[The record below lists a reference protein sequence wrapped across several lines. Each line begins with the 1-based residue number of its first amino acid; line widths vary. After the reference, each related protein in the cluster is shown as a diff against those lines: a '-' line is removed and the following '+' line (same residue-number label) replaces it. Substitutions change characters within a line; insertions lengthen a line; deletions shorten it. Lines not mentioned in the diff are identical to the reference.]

1 MGLYEQLR
9 EEQGGYREF
18 GSGQRVLEVQADSK
32 FWQMMVKELLPRGGR
47 VGWRWG
53 CGVLARVAEQMGG
66 PELRVINGFSE

>member
-9 EEQGGYREF
+9 EGQGRYREF
-18 GSGQRVLEVQADSK
+18 GLGQRVLEVQADSK
-32 FWQMMVKELLPRGGR
+32 SWQMMVKELLPKRGW

-53 CGVLARVAEQMGG
+53 CGVLARVVERMGG